1 MAPLI
6 GNRKF
11 AILIRI
17 MSNKESAIQF
27 LKLASSG
34 QVQEAYDSYVAED
47 FYHHNPWFAGDR
59 DSLMAAMKDNARQSP
74 NLVFEVKRALE
85 DGDLVAV
92 HSHVRQKP
100 EDRGD
105 VIVHIFRFEG
115 DKIAELWDTS
125 VPIPDD
131 GINEHGII

>member
-1 MAPLI
+1 
-6 GNRKF
+6 
-11 AILIRI
+11 
-17 MSNKESAIQF
+17 MSKKESAIEF
-27 LKLASSG
+27 LKLSSSG
-34 QVQEAYDSYVAED
+34 QVQEAYDNYLAKD

-59 DSLMAAMKDNARQSP
+59 DSLMAAMKENAKQSP

-105 VIVHIFRFEG
+105 VTVHIFRFEG
-115 DKIAELWDTS
+115 DKIAEAWDTS